1 MAKSLSDR
9 ISEARSQGYKD
20 DDIVRYLVS
29 QGIRANDITT
39 AIQEGYS
46 AQQALDYL
54 TRGRPIEERVA
65 RAPSLVA
72 RGALPVAAGAALG
85 APFGPPGMAAGA
97 LAVPLAELAT
107 QGYNLLAPES
117 RQIPTP
123 MQAIGQVATKIGLP
137 QPETVPEQMLTAA
150 GGGTAGAI
158 GTIPGMA
165 RMAQTAVTPTGR
177 ALAGQMAA
185 RPGQQ
190 IVAGAVGPATGEAV
204 ADVTDSDVA
213 GTIASIVASGAVG
226 AGRGQREIVPS
237 AEALKD
243 AARAAY
249 QRSEQAGV
257 IIAPQS
263 LQKAA
268 QDIFKSVDN
277 LGYLP
282 RLHPRVAAF
291 LDELDAQAQ
300 QPLTLERLERLRRVA
315 SNAAASGE
323 KDERRIG
330 MAVINNLDNYVA
342 NLKDAD
348 LVAGAGPSRQVAIEA
363 LGNARDMYSRS
374 AKAQE
379 IETLLERAGVGASQY
394 SQSGMENAIR
404 VEFRALAKNQT
415 KMRRFSE
422 EERDLIRGV
431 AKGGPVDNALRYFGK
446 LAPTGVISGG
456 VSSGAGYAVGG
467 PVGAAAVPAL
477 GMAAREAA
485 GARMQSKVD
494 ELVSQILMGR
504 PVQREPATLFNV
516 PAGVRGLLTP
526 QVEVE

>member
-20 DDIVRYLVS
+20 DEIVKFLVG

-39 AIQEGYS
+39 AINEGYS
-46 AQQALDYL
+46 TQQTLDFL
-54 TRGRPIEERVA
+54 TRGRPIEERAA
-65 RAPSLVA
+65 RAPGLIA

-107 QGYNLLAPES
+107 QGYNIVAPES
-117 RQIPTP
+117 MQIPTP
-123 MQAIGQVATKIGLP
+123 MQAIGQVATRMGLP
-137 QPETVPEQMLTAA
+137 QPETVPEQMLTAV

-177 ALAGQMAA
+177 ALAGQMAS

-190 IVAGAVGPATGEAV
+190 IVAGAVGPATGEFV
-204 ADVTDSDVA
+204 ADVSDSDVA
-213 GTIASIVASGAVG
+213 GQIASIVASGAVG
-226 AGRGQREIVPS
+226 AGRGQREIVPTP
-237 AEALKD
+237 EAMRD
-243 AARAAY
+243 AARTAY

-257 IIAPQS
+257 IISPQS
-263 LQKAA
+263 LQNAA
-268 QDIFKSVDN
+268 QDVFKTVDN

-282 RLHPRVAAF
+282 RLHPRVSAF
-291 LDELDAQAQ
+291 LDEFNTQSQ

-323 KDERRIG
+323 KDERKIG
-330 MAVINNLDNYVA
+330 MAIINKLDNYVD

-348 LVAGAGPSRQVAIEA
+348 LVAGAGASRQTAVEA
-363 LGNARDMYSRS
+363 LGEARNLYGRQ

-379 IETLLERAGVGASQY
+379 IETLLDRATTGASQY
-394 SQSGMENAIR
+394 SQSGLENAIR

-415 KMRRFSE
+415 KLRRFSKQE
-422 EERDLIRGV
+422 QDLIKDV
-431 AKGGPVDNALRYFGK
+431 ARGGPVDNVLRYFGK
-446 LAPTGVISGG
+446 LAPTGVVSGG

-467 PVGAAAVPAL
+467 PIGAAAVPAVGL
-477 GMAAREAA
+477 ASRELA

-494 ELVSQILMGR
+494 ELIAQILMGR
-504 PVQREPATLFNV
+504 PVQREPATLFNA
-516 PAGVRGLLTP
+516 PAAMRGLLTP

>member
-9 ISEARSQGYKD
+9 ITEARGQGYKD
-20 DDIVRYLVS
+20 DEIVQFLVQS
-29 QGIRANDITT
+29 GIRAKDITT
-39 AIQEGYS
+39 AMQEGYS
-46 AQQALDYL
+46 SRQALDVL
-54 TRGRPIEERVA
+54 TSGRPIEQRLARV
-65 RAPSLVA
+65 PGLVA
-72 RGALPVAAGAALG
+72 RGAAPVAAGAVLG

-97 LAVPLAELAT
+97 LAVPAAEVVSQL
-107 QGYNLLAPES
+107 YNLAAPQS
-117 RQIPTP
+117 MQIPTP
-123 MQAIGQVATKIGLP
+123 MQAIGGVATRMGLP
-137 QPETVPEQMLTAA
+137 QPETVPEQMITAA

-177 ALAGQMAA
+177 AVAGQLAS

-190 IVAGAVGPATGEAV
+190 VVAGAVGPATGEAV
-204 ADVTDSDVA
+204 ADLTDSDVA
-213 GTIASIVASGAVG
+213 GQIASIVASGAVG

-237 AEALKD
+237 TEALRD
-243 AARAAY
+243 SARAAY

-263 LQKAA
+263 LQRAA
-268 QDIFKSVDN
+268 QDIFQSVDN

-282 RLHPRVAAF
+282 RLHPRVSAF
-291 LDELDAQAQ
+291 LDEFNDQAQ

-323 KDERRIG
+323 RDERRIG
-330 MAVINNLDNYVA
+330 MEIINRLDNYVD
-342 NLKDAD
+342 NLRDAD
-348 LVAGAGPSRQVAIEA
+348 LVAGAGPSRQVAVEA
-363 LGNARDMYSRS
+363 LGDARNMYSRAS
-374 AKAQE
+374 KAQE

-404 VEFRALAKNQT
+404 VEFRTLAKNQT

-431 AKGGPVDNALRYFGK
+431 ARGGPVDNVLRYFGK
-446 LAPTGVISGG
+446 LAPTGVVSGG

-467 PVGAAAVPAL
+467 PIGAAAVPAL
-477 GMAAREAA
+477 GMASREAA

-494 ELVSQILMGR
+494 DLIAQILMGR
-504 PVQREPATLFNV
+504 PVQREAPTYFNV
-516 PAGVRGLLTP
+516 PAAMRGLLTP